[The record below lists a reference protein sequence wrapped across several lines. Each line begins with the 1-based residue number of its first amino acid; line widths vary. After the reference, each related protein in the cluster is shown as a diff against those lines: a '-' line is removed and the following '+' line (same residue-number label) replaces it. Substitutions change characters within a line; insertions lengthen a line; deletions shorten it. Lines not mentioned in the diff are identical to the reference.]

1 LGLIVDE
8 DTENSELRLYC
19 LIRTDLHLFCLEPT
33 EYTELMGKLMAQTG
47 HAFVSALYESDN
59 DIVDRYMGNAQ
70 PKIVLKAKNEN
81 VLRRSQKECKALGIA
96 CYLVTDAGRTVFRE
110 PTVTCLGIGP
120 VMKSQLPKYVTGLQL
135 L

>member
-1 LGLIVDE
+1 MDE

-47 HAFVSALYESDN
+47 HAFVSALYESDYI
-59 DIVDRYMGNAQ
+59 IVDRYMDNAQ

-81 VLRRSQKECKALGIA
+81 V
-96 CYLVTDAGRTVFRE
+96 
-110 PTVTCLGIGP
+110 
-120 VMKSQLPKYVTGLQL
+120 
-135 L
+135 